1 MRTPHPHRY
10 GVRIRVTMIPKTGV
24 AVVVVLDSLR
34 TATFSTLDK
43 AENTFRISK
52 KCKDLKLAKVL
63 NI

>member
-24 AVVVVLDSLR
+24 AVVVVLDSLK

-52 KCKDLKLAKVL
+52 NAKT
-63 NI
+63 